1 MQAGLASRRLSFR
14 EIFTAE
20 EVVRIFVVVRILVVF
35 SRGRAG
41 ERLRL
46 AA

>member
-14 EIFTAE
+14 EVFTAV
-20 EVVRIFVVVRILVVF
+20 EVVRYFVAVGMVVVF
-35 SRGRAG
+35 SRGRVG
-41 ERLRL
+41 DRLCL

>member
-1 MQAGLASRRLSFR
+1 MQAGLATKRLSFR
-14 EIFTAE
+14 EIFTAL
-20 EVVRIFVVVRILVVF
+20 EVVRVFVVVGIVVVF

-41 ERLRL
+41 DRLRL